1 MQKILIVVLLAVG
14 CFIVEFLI
22 FNLFGRIFLPNLSL
36 ILIMFIN
43 LSLGIR
49 YGLFAAIISGVIK
62 DSLDIGFFGSHT
74 LSFVVCTFLAVYLQK
89 HIYHRGSGL
98 SRLILLGVMVLTD
111 FLIQFFLNLMSGEV
125 PVAQAVRF
133 IFVPEMLATL
143 LLADFCFAQFKKCVL
158 KFFV

>member
-1 MQKILIVVLLAVG
+1 MQKILIVFLLAIG
-14 CFIVEFLI
+14 CFVAEFMI

-62 DSLDIGFFGSHT
+62 DSLGIGFFGSHT
-74 LSFVVCTFLAVYLQK
+74 LSFVVCAFLAVYLQK
-89 HIYHRGSGL
+89 YIYQRGSGL
-98 SRLILLGVMVLTD
+98 SRLILLGAMVGTD

-125 PVAQAVRF
+125 FIADALRF
-133 IFVPEMLATL
+133 IFVPEILATL
-143 LLADFCFAQFKKCVL
+143 LLADFSFAGLKKCVL